1 MKRIFTKPGEKS
13 GSIKVGTE
21 SKDPRNRRQRG
32 TIMMLTALMITVMIG
47 FLALSIDLGFAFS
60 ARGQFQNGIDAAA
73 LAGVAA
79 TRLTIESTYPGPQQR
94 AVAEKLAA
102 DYAKLNQVRRYA
114 DPGKNDPS
122 PNANDIVLTN
132 GNIQVQASGDELPRV
147 KVDSSIPVPTLFAG
161 MFGLN
166 GFNISAAA
174 TATVL
179 PVDGGTGTIGLAKS
193 QQGGGCWSP
202 VMLADTFF
210 DSSNNVHWAGDPAR
224 GLDEW
229 PTQFGDYYRSR
240 FAAGARNTPPYLDAY
255 GGGVGDYVTGVRDT
269 RTTTDIDLNKTVMGR
284 YIEIKPKYYRIANLA
299 ALPAISAN
307 GVSTSGY
314 SVTDA
319 ARYGYC
325 GQIRVGM
332 DMTVFSKDDT
342 SVYDQARL
350 GLQSLKAN
358 TYDSDFIDMSLINNY
373 RYVKSSSYPS
383 PNTHAMIVPVML
395 FSPVDLARNPDLT
408 QLRVTNIGMFFMQE
422 VRDDGTLYGFFVRE
436 LVAGGTPIEPA
447 NMAIDSDL
455 SFKRIWLPMSIQ
467 LMR

>member
-13 GSIKVGTE
+13 GRIRMGHETD
-21 SKDPRNRRQRG
+21 DPRNRRQRG

-73 LAGVAA
+73 LAAVAA
-79 TRLTIESTYPGPQQR
+79 TRLTIESADPGPQQQS
-94 AVAEKLAA
+94 VAAKLAV

-122 PNANDIVLTN
+122 PNANDIVLTG
-132 GNIQVQASGDELPRV
+132 GNIQVQTNGDDLPRV

-161 MFGLN
+161 MFGIN

-174 TATVL
+174 TATVV
-179 PVDGGTGTIGLAKS
+179 PVDGGTGTVGIAKS

-202 VMLADTFF
+202 VMLPDTFF
-210 DSSNNVHWAGDPAR
+210 DGSNNVHWAGDPAR
-224 GLDEW
+224 GSDEW

-255 GGGVGDYVTGVRDT
+255 AGGVGPYVTGVRDT
-269 RTTTDIDLNKTVMGR
+269 KLISDIDLNKSIMGR
-284 YIEIKPKYYRIANLA
+284 YIELKPKYYRIANLA

-307 GVSTSGY
+307 GVSTNGY

-332 DMTVFSKDDT
+332 DLTVFSKDDT

-350 GLQSLKAN
+350 GLQSLKSN
-358 TYDSDFIDMSLINNY
+358 TLDSDFLDTTVLNSY
-373 RYVKSSSYPS
+373 RYVKTSSYPS
-383 PNTHAMIVPVML
+383 PNTHAMVVPVLL
-395 FSPVDLARNPDLT
+395 FSPVDVARNPDLT
-408 QLRVTNIGMFFMQE
+408 QLRITNIGMFFMQD

-436 LVAGGTPIEPA
+436 IVAGGTPVDPA
-447 NMAIDSDL
+447 NLSLDSDPA
-455 SFKRIWLPMSIQ
+455 FKRTWLPMSIQ
-467 LMR
+467 LMK